1 MIQPPFLQP
10 GDTIYITAPAKA
22 IEESVV
28 LEAKKTLETWGLN
41 VRVAPHCLGRAA
53 YFSGTD
59 AERLADFQ
67 HGLDDPSI
75 KAILCARGGYGCVRI
90 VEELDW
96 TAFQQNPKWI
106 VGFSDV
112 TVFHQK
118 INQLGVESIHGIM
131 PLGFTEGSM
140 EAKET
145 LHKALFGE
153 SIILEAS
160 PVKENCMG
168 TAKGSLIGGNMTII
182 YSLIGTELS
191 YTFKNKILFIEDIGE
206 HIYKVDRMLHAFKL
220 AGIFNQISGLILG
233 GFTEM
238 EDTDVPFGKT
248 IEALMSEQVSNLGI
262 PVAFN
267 FPIGHISDNQAVVVG
282 RSVVLKVTEEK
293 TTLLI

>member
-1 MIQPPFLQP
+1 
-10 GDTIYITAPAKA
+10 
-22 IEESVV
+22 
-28 LEAKKTLETWGLN
+28 
-41 VRVAPHCLGRAA
+41 
-53 YFSGTD
+53 
-59 AERLADFQ
+59 
-67 HGLDDPSI
+67 
-75 KAILCARGGYGCVRI
+75 
-90 VEELDW
+90 VEELNW

-106 VGFSDV
+106 IGFSDV

-153 SIILEAS
+153 TIIMEAS

-248 IEALMSEQVSNLGI
+248 IEELILEQVVDLGI

-267 FPIGHISDNQAVVVG
+267 VPIGHIPDNQAVVVG
-282 RSVVLKVTEEK
+282 RTVTLTVNQTK
-293 TTLLI
+293 STLLI

>member
-160 PVKENCMG
+160 PVKENRMG

-220 AGIFNQISGLILG
+220 AGIFNQIS
-233 GFTEM
+233 
-238 EDTDVPFGKT
+238 
-248 IEALMSEQVSNLGI
+248 
-262 PVAFN
+262 
-267 FPIGHISDNQAVVVG
+267 
-282 RSVVLKVTEEK
+282 
-293 TTLLI
+293 

>member
-206 HIYKVDRMLHAFKL
+206 QIYKVDRMLHAFKL

-248 IEALMSEQVSNLGI
+248 IEELISEQVVNLGI

-267 FPIGHISDNQAVVVG
+267 VPIGHIPDNQAVVVG
-282 RSVVLKVTEEK
+282 RTVTLTVTQTK
-293 TTLLI
+293 STLLI

>member
-248 IEALMSEQVSNLGI
+248 IEALISEQVSNLGI

>member
-1 MIQPPFLQP
+1 MIQPSFLQP

-206 HIYKVDRMLHAFKL
+206 QIYKVDRMLHAFKL

-248 IEALMSEQVSNLGI
+248 IEELISEQVVNLGI

-267 FPIGHISDNQAVVVG
+267 VPIGHIPDNQAVVVG
-282 RSVVLKVTEEK
+282 RTVTLTVTQTK
-293 TTLLI
+293 STLLI

>member
-153 SIILEAS
+153 SIILEAL

-248 IEALMSEQVSNLGI
+248 IEELFSEQVVNLGI

-267 FPIGHISDNQAVVVG
+267 VPIGHIPDNQAVVVG
-282 RSVVLKVTEEK
+282 RTVTLTVTQTK
-293 TTLLI
+293 STLLI

>member
-28 LEAKKTLETWGLN
+28 LEAKKTLETWGLI
-41 VRVAPHCLGRAA
+41 VRVAPHCLGRSA

-90 VEELDW
+90 VEELNW
-96 TAFQQNPKWI
+96 TSFQQNPKWI
-106 VGFSDV
+106 IGFSDV

-131 PLGFTEGSM
+131 PLGFTEGSVA
-140 EAKET
+140 AKET
-145 LHKALFGE
+145 LKDSLFGTPYM
-153 SIILEAS
+153 LEAPYVS
-160 PVKENCMG
+160 ENITG
-168 TAKGSLIGGNMTII
+168 EARGELVGGNMAIVT
-182 YSLIGTELS
+182 SLLGTPLS
-191 YTFKNKILFIEDIGE
+191 YSFKNNILVLEDIGE
-206 HIYKVDRMLHAFKL
+206 HVYKIDRMLYSLRL
-220 AGIFNQISGLILG
+220 AGAFNQIKGLILG
-233 GFTEM
+233 GFTDM

-248 IEALMSEQVSNLGI
+248 IKGLVLEQVRDLGI
-262 PVAFN
+262 PVAFDL
-267 FPIGHISDNQAVVVG
+267 PLGHISDNQALVFG
-282 RSVVLKVTEEK
+282 RTAVLKVTEVK

>member
-10 GDTIYITAPAKA
+10 ADTIYITAPAKA

-248 IEALMSEQVSNLGI
+248 IEELISEQVVNLGI

-267 FPIGHISDNQAVVVG
+267 VPIGHIPDNQAVVVG
-282 RSVVLKVTEEK
+282 RTVTLTVTQTK
-293 TTLLI
+293 STLLI

>member
-41 VRVAPHCLGRAA
+41 VRIAPHCLGRAA

-182 YSLIGTELS
+182 YSLIGTKLS

-248 IEALMSEQVSNLGI
+248 IEELISEQVINLGI

-267 FPIGHISDNQAVVVG
+267 VPIGHIQDNQAVVVG
-282 RSVVLKVTEEK
+282 RTVTLTVNQTK
-293 TTLLI
+293 STLLI

>member
-28 LEAKKTLETWGLN
+28 LEAKKTLETWGLI
-41 VRVAPHCLGRAA
+41 VRIAPHCLGRAA

-160 PVKENCMG
+160 PVKENRMG

>member
-22 IEESVV
+22 IEDSVV
-28 LEAKKTLETWGLN
+28 LEAKKTLEAWGLI
-41 VRVAPHCLGRAA
+41 VRVAPHCLGRSA

-90 VEELDW
+90 VEELNW
-96 TAFQQNPKWI
+96 TSFQQNPKWI
-106 VGFSDV
+106 IGFSDV

-131 PLGFTEGSM
+131 PLGFTEGSVA
-140 EAKET
+140 AKET
-145 LHKALFGE
+145 LKDSLFGTPY
-153 SIILEAS
+153 ILEAPYVS
-160 PVKENCMG
+160 ENITG
-168 TAKGSLIGGNMTII
+168 EARGELVGGNMAIVT
-182 YSLIGTELS
+182 SLLGTPLS
-191 YTFKNKILFIEDIGE
+191 YSFKNNILVLEDIGE
-206 HIYKVDRMLHAFKL
+206 HVYKIDRMLYSLRL
-220 AGIFNQISGLILG
+220 AGAFNQIKGLILG
-233 GFTEM
+233 GFTDM

-248 IEALMSEQVSNLGI
+248 IKGLVLEQVRDLGI
-262 PVAFN
+262 PVAFDL
-267 FPIGHISDNQAVVVG
+267 PLGHISDNQALVFG
-282 RSVVLKVTEEK
+282 RTAVLKVTETK

>member
-118 INQLGVESIHGIM
+118 INQLGVESIHAIM

-153 SIILEAS
+153 TIIMEAS

-168 TAKGSLIGGNMTII
+168 TAKGTLIGGNMTII

-248 IEALMSEQVSNLGI
+248 IEELISEQVVDLGI

-267 FPIGHISDNQAVVVG
+267 VPIGHIPDNQAVVVG
-282 RSVVLKVTEEK
+282 RTVTLTVTQTK
-293 TTLLI
+293 STLLI

>member
-1 MIQPPFLQP
+1 MIQPPFLQT

-118 INQLGVESIHGIM
+118 INQLGVESIHAIM

-153 SIILEAS
+153 TIIMEAS
-160 PVKENCMG
+160 SVKENCMG

-248 IEALMSEQVSNLGI
+248 IEELISEQVVNLGI

-267 FPIGHISDNQAVVVG
+267 VPIGHIPDNQAVVVG
-282 RSVVLKVTEEK
+282 RTVTLTVTQTK
-293 TTLLI
+293 STLLI

>member
-118 INQLGVESIHGIM
+118 INQLGVESIHAIM

-153 SIILEAS
+153 TIIMEAS

-248 IEALMSEQVSNLGI
+248 IEELILEQVVDLGI

-267 FPIGHISDNQAVVVG
+267 VPIGHIPDNQAVVVG
-282 RSVVLKVTEEK
+282 RTVTLTVTQTK
-293 TTLLI
+293 STLLI

>member
-28 LEAKKTLETWGLN
+28 LEAKKTLEAWGLI

-90 VEELDW
+90 VEELNW
-96 TAFQQNPKWI
+96 PAFQQNPKWI
-106 VGFSDV
+106 IGFSDV

-118 INQLGVESIHGIM
+118 TNQLGVESIHGIM
-131 PLGFTEGSM
+131 PLGFTEGSVA
-140 EAKET
+140 AKET
-145 LHKALFGE
+145 LKDSLFGTPNM
-153 SIILEAS
+153 LEAPYVS
-160 PVKENCMG
+160 ENITG
-168 TAKGSLIGGNMTII
+168 EARGELVGGNMAIVT
-182 YSLIGTELS
+182 SLLGTPLS
-191 YTFKNKILFIEDIGE
+191 YSFNNNILVLEDIGE
-206 HIYKVDRMLHAFKL
+206 HVYKIDRMLYSLRL
-220 AGIFNQISGLILG
+220 AGAFNQIKGLILG
-233 GFTEM
+233 GFTDM
-238 EDTDVPFGKT
+238 EDTDVPFGKA
-248 IEALMSEQVSNLGI
+248 IKELVLEQVRDLGI
-262 PVAFN
+262 PVAFDL
-267 FPIGHISDNQAVVVG
+267 PIGHISDNQALVFG
-282 RSVVLKVTEEK
+282 RTAVLKVTETK

>member
-28 LEAKKTLETWGLN
+28 LEAKKTLETWGLI
-41 VRVAPHCLGRAA
+41 VRVSPHCLGRAA

-90 VEELDW
+90 VEELNW
-96 TAFQQNPKWI
+96 SAFQQNPKWI
-106 VGFSDV
+106 IGFSDV

-131 PLGFTEGSM
+131 PLGFTEGS
-140 EAKET
+140 EAAKET
-145 LHKALFGE
+145 LKDSLFGTPYM
-153 SIILEAS
+153 LEAPYVS
-160 PVKENCMG
+160 ENITG
-168 TAKGSLIGGNMTII
+168 EARGELVGGNMAIVT
-182 YSLIGTELS
+182 SLLGTPLS
-191 YTFKNKILFIEDIGE
+191 YSFKNNILVLEDIGE
-206 HIYKVDRMLHAFKL
+206 HVYKIDRMLYSLMLAGAFKE
-220 AGIFNQISGLILG
+220 IKGLVLG
-233 GFTEM
+233 GFSEM

-248 IEALMSEQVSNLGI
+248 IKELILDQVRDLGT
-262 PVAFN
+262 PVAFDL
-267 FPIGHISDNQAVVVG
+267 PIGHTSDNQALVLG
-282 RSVVLKVTEEK
+282 RTAVLQVTEVK

>member
-1 MIQPPFLQP
+1 MIQPSFLQP

-28 LEAKKTLETWGLN
+28 LEAKKTLETWGLI
-41 VRVAPHCLGRAA
+41 VRIAPHCLGRAA

-90 VEELDW
+90 VEELNW
-96 TAFQQNPKWI
+96 AAFQQNPKWI
-106 VGFSDV
+106 IGFSDV

-131 PLGFTEGSM
+131 PLGFTDGSM

-145 LHKALFGE
+145 LRNALFGE
-153 SIILEAS
+153 SIRIDAS
-160 PVKENCMG
+160 PAKENCVG
-168 TAKGSLIGGNMTII
+168 TAKGRLIGGNMTII

-191 YTFKNKILFIEDIGE
+191 YDFKDKILFIEDIGE

>member
-28 LEAKKTLETWGLN
+28 LEAKKTLETWGLI
-41 VRVAPHCLGRAA
+41 VRVAPHCLGRSA

-90 VEELDW
+90 VEELNW
-96 TAFQQNPKWI
+96 TSFQQNPKWI
-106 VGFSDV
+106 IGFSDV

-131 PLGFTEGSM
+131 PLGFTEGSVA
-140 EAKET
+140 AKET
-145 LHKALFGE
+145 LKDSLFGTPNM
-153 SIILEAS
+153 LEA
-160 PVKENCMG
+160 PYVLENITG
-168 TAKGSLIGGNMTII
+168 EARGELVGGNMAIVT
-182 YSLIGTELS
+182 SLLGTPLS
-191 YTFKNKILFIEDIGE
+191 YSFNNNILVLEDIGE
-206 HIYKVDRMLHAFKL
+206 HVYKIDRMLYSLRL
-220 AGIFNQISGLILG
+220 AGAFNQIKGLILG
-233 GFTEM
+233 GFTDM
-238 EDTDVPFGKT
+238 EDTDVPFGKA
-248 IEALMSEQVSNLGI
+248 IKELVLEQVRDLGI
-262 PVAFN
+262 PVAFDL
-267 FPIGHISDNQAVVVG
+267 PIGHISDNQALVFG
-282 RSVVLKVTEEK
+282 RTAVLKVTETK

>member
-1 MIQPPFLQP
+1 MIQPSFLQP

-28 LEAKKTLETWGLN
+28 LEAKKTLETWGLI
-41 VRVAPHCLGRAA
+41 VRIAPHCLGRAA

-67 HGLDDPSI
+67 RGLDDPTI

-90 VEELDW
+90 VEELNW
-96 TAFQQNPKWI
+96 TSFQQNPKWI
-106 VGFSDV
+106 IGFSDV

-145 LHKALFGE
+145 LRKALFGE
-153 SIILEAS
+153 LIRIEAS
-160 PVKENCMG
+160 PAKENCRG
-168 TAKGSLIGGNMTII
+168 TAKGRLIGGNMTII

-191 YTFKNKILFIEDIGE
+191 YDFKDKILFIEDIGE
-206 HIYKVDRMLHAFKL
+206 HIYKVDRMLHAFKM
-220 AGIFNQISGLILG
+220 AGIFNQVSGLILG

-248 IEALMSEQVSNLGI
+248 IEALISEQVSNLGI

>member
-90 VEELDW
+90 VEELNW

-248 IEALMSEQVSNLGI
+248 IEELISEQVVNLGI

-267 FPIGHISDNQAVVVG
+267 VPIGHIPDNQAVVVG
-282 RSVVLKVTEEK
+282 RTVTLTVTQTK
-293 TTLLI
+293 STLLI

>member
-1 MIQPPFLQP
+1 MIQPSFLQP

-160 PVKENCMG
+160 PVKENRMG

-248 IEALMSEQVSNLGI
+248 IEELISEQVVNLGI

-267 FPIGHISDNQAVVVG
+267 VPIGHIPDNQAVVVG
-282 RSVVLKVTEEK
+282 RTVTLTVTQTK
-293 TTLLI
+293 STLLI

>member
-118 INQLGVESIHGIM
+118 INQLGVESIHAIM

-153 SIILEAS
+153 TIILEAS

-191 YTFKNKILFIEDIGE
+191 YAFKNKILFIEDIGE

-248 IEALMSEQVSNLGI
+248 IEELISEQVVDLGI

-267 FPIGHISDNQAVVVG
+267 VPIGHIPDNQAVVVG
-282 RSVVLKVTEEK
+282 RTVTLTVTQTK
-293 TTLLI
+293 SILLI